1 MAMKNLRFTD
11 KAPIGAIR
19 ETQDGYITTLARAVR
34 TGVQEYVG
42 TELGL
47 MHSDWIRVY
56 RPPSEVF
63 SADSLGTFSHAPV
76 TMDHPNELVTSDNW
90 KDLAVG
96 EVSTEALR
104 DGEFIALPLILKDAD
119 AIAKV
124 KDGKVELSAG
134 YMAVLDHT
142 SGITPD
148 GEPYDAIQTKIRIN
162 HLAIVDNARAGHK
175 ARIGDA
181 APTWGATPTTPEKGA
196 EMPDLKTVVV
206 GDKAVEV
213 SASDADIITKMV
225 ADHKT
230 AIDAKDTEI
239 GGLKAEAADAASKVP
254 TPEALNEMIEAHV
267 AVADKA
273 KSLVEGYDIAGKSI
287 TDMRRDVVG
296 SIHNIDAADLAKTP
310 DAEIKGI
317 FDFATAKPAD
327 DTVRKVLGD
336 KAPVVVDDA
345 GSENWG
351 AIEKQNG
358 WSTN

>member
-1 MAMKNLRFTD
+1 MGMKNLRFTD
-11 KAPIGAIR
+11 KAPIGTIR
-19 ETQDGYITTLARAVR
+19 DTQDGYVTTLARAVR
-34 TGVQEYVG
+34 TGVQDYAGYEVG
-42 TELGL
+42 
-47 MHSDWIRVY
+47 MNDVDIVRVY

-76 TMDHPNELVTSDNW
+76 TMDHPSELVTSGNW

-134 YMAVLDHT
+134 YTAELVFDA
-142 SGITPD
+142 GVTPE
-148 GEPYDAIQTKIRIN
+148 GEAYDAIQTKIKIN

-206 GDKAVEV
+206 GDKAVQV
-213 SASDADIITKMV
+213 AASDADIITNMV
-225 ADHKT
+225 ADHKA

-239 GGLKAEAADAASKVP
+239 GGLKAEVADAASKVL
-254 TPEALNEMIEAHV
+254 TDDALAELITSHV

-273 KSLVEGYDIAGKSI
+273 KTLVADYDITGKSI
-287 TDMRRDVVG
+287 TDMRRDVVAKVHG
-296 SIHNIDAADLAKTP
+296 DEAAAEAVT

-327 DTVRKVLGD
+327 DKARKVLGD
-336 KAPVVVDDA
+336 KKHQGETSLWATLDA
-345 GSENWG
+345 KE
-351 AIEKQNG
+351 AK
-358 WSTN
+358 